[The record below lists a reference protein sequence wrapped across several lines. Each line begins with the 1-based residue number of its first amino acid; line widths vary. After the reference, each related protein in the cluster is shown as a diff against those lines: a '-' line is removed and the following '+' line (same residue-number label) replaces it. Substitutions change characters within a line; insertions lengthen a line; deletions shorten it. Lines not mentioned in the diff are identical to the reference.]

1 MYAVIEKGL
10 FTVEN
15 VTREYAIIMCTKE
28 KEDPKC
34 LVDRGETRLFFKSS
48 GTSNRTL
55 EEYTLMGP
63 PPSTMPRYSEKM
75 SAKSRAEESRENVGP
90 FADIWF
96 PFYGIDTQVGREG
109 EELDWIVKG
118 SYFKTYR
125 NYGKSIIQLDYIK
138 NAQFRT
144 MLDSYFFCYAD
155 VCISAFFGGG
165 LWERDEDFIKIRRK
179 LMGSIRMI
187 DGDDKVDLTSMN
199 RHELNHHFKD
209 MKAVLKKDAEKKI
222 EVLNDEHGLRMAKSS
237 DFIHRQTLLYDRM
250 DEDAERERIRQET
263 RRYRQNRENMLH
275 EMIRVN
281 KKVAMGK
288 RRKTSKKTKKRALR
302 KRRRM
307 TRRK

>member
-75 SAKSRAEESRENVGP
+75 SAKSRAEESRAEESRENVGP

-109 EELDWIVKG
+109 EELDWIVK
-118 SYFKTYR
+118 
-125 NYGKSIIQLDYIK
+125 
-138 NAQFRT
+138 
-144 MLDSYFFCYAD
+144 
-155 VCISAFFGGG
+155 
-165 LWERDEDFIKIRRK
+165 
-179 LMGSIRMI
+179 
-187 DGDDKVDLTSMN
+187 
-199 RHELNHHFKD
+199 
-209 MKAVLKKDAEKKI
+209 VLILKHI
-222 EVLNDEHGLRMAKSS
+222 EIVMA
-237 DFIHRQTLLYDRM
+237 
-250 DEDAERERIRQET
+250 
-263 RRYRQNRENMLH
+263 
-275 EMIRVN
+275 
-281 KKVAMGK
+281 
-288 RRKTSKKTKKRALR
+288 
-302 KRRRM
+302 
-307 TRRK
+307 